1 MGFGEA
7 SYYLP
12 GRSSI
17 QKWKCVVAHFVPP
30 SVAGSYQVSWCMQCT
45 AECLRFAGVRQMQ
58 SFFVFNSLRCDPGSS
73 GMWLMRAINIPDLV
87 GSQPCTHK
95 HMHEHACV
103 PQAPPTED
111 GKRGEKEVGRREKP
125 MNYEK
130 SSSAVK
136 DPLPPASHLLFPPTC
151 YYSPNSACMPS
162 SFNAVTHSCSCG
174 SLRFSV
180 DNCDWNLNNSNL
192 SRRLVEFK
200 VINHWIKTACMLIIY
215 LMYTQSF
222 VSGI

>member
-12 GRSSI
+12 ERSSI
-17 QKWKCVVAHFVPP
+17 QKWKCVVVHFVPL

-103 PQAPPTED
+103 PQAPPIED

-130 SSSAVK
+130 KSSSAVK
-136 DPLPPASHLLFPPTC
+136 DPLPPLPPTLSTHLL
-151 YYSPNSACMPS
+151 
-162 SFNAVTHSCSCG
+162 
-174 SLRFSV
+174 LFSKLCLYAFQLQRYDSQLLV
-180 DNCDWNLNNSNL
+180 WVSKVLCRQLWLN
-192 SRRLVEFK
+192 FK
-200 VINHWIKTACMLIIY
+200 
-215 LMYTQSF
+215 QQ
-222 VSGI
+222 

>member
-12 GRSSI
+12 ERSSI
-17 QKWKCVVAHFVPP
+17 QKWKCVVVHFVPL

-87 GSQPCTHK
+87 GSQPCTHINTCMSMLVFPK
-95 HMHEHACV
+95 LL
-103 PQAPPTED
+103 PQKMARE
-111 GKRGEKEVGRREKP
+111 EKKKWEEGRNQWIMKKALRQSKTP
-125 MNYEK
+125 C
-130 SSSAVK
+130 
-136 DPLPPASHLLFPPTC
+136 LLSHLLFPPTC

-162 SFNAVTHSCSCG
+162 SFNAMTHSCSCG

-180 DNCDWNLNNSNL
+180 DNCDWILNNSNL

-200 VINHWIKTACMLIIY
+200 VINHWIKTACMLII
-215 LMYTQSF
+215 
-222 VSGI
+222 

>member
-17 QKWKCVVAHFVPP
+17 QKWKCVVAHFVPL

-87 GSQPCTHK
+87 GSQPCTHIK
-95 HMHEHACV
+95 TCMSMLV
-103 PQAPPTED
+103 FPKLLPQKMAREEKKKWEEGRNQWIMKKALRQSKTPCLLPPT
-111 GKRGEKEVGRREKP
+111 
-125 MNYEK
+125 Y
-130 SSSAVK
+130 SFH
-136 DPLPPASHLLFPPTC
+136 PLAIILQTLPACLPASTLWLT
-151 YYSPNSACMPS
+151 A
-162 SFNAVTHSCSCG
+162 ARVGVWG
-174 SLRFSV
+174 SLSTT
-180 DNCDWNLNNSNL
+180 
-192 SRRLVEFK
+192 
-200 VINHWIKTACMLIIY
+200 VIEI
-215 LMYTQSF
+215 
-222 VSGI
+222 